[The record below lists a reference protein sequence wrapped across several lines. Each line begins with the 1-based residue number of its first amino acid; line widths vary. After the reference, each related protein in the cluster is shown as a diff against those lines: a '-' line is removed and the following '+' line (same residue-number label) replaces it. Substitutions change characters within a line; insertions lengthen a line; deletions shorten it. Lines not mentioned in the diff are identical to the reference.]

1 MSEVAVVERYPVA
14 QGGALSAAQV
24 RDRVNL
30 IQQVMRSVMKDGTH
44 YDVIPGTEKPTLLKA
59 GAEVLCMTFQIAP
72 SYVVQDLSGPEEVR
86 YAITCTGTHQQTGVK
101 LGEGLGECSSSEEKY
116 KWRRASNK
124 EWERAPEDRKRVK
137 YGYNKSER
145 KEYEIPQVRTEPADV
160 ANTVRKMAAKRA
172 QVAMT
177 LNVTAASDMFTQD
190 LEEMS
195 PELRDSMTEGEKKP
209 IKQPKAM
216 EKKEV
221 RPEGKPEPGP
231 STPGS
236 INATQTKMLRKKL
249 EKSGKDEAGFCGHF
263 GIKAVEELPMAKV
276 NEGLKWAEAS

>member
-1 MSEVAVVERYPVA
+1 MGEVAVVER
-14 QGGALSAAQV
+14 GGALSAAQV

-44 YDVIPGTEKPTLLKA
+44 YDVIPGTEKPALLKS

-72 SYVVQDLSGPEEVR
+72 SYVVQDLSGPDEVR

-137 YGYNKSER
+137 YGYNKAER
-145 KEYEIPQVRTEPADV
+145 KEYEIPQVRTEPPDV

-195 PELRDSMTEGEKKP
+195 PELRDSMTEGEKKTV
-209 IKQPKAM
+209 KEPKA
-216 EKKEV
+216 KA
-221 RPEGKPEPGP
+221 KPTAAEPGP
-231 STPGS
+231 TALGS
-236 INATQTKMLRKKL
+236 INATQATIIRKKL
-249 EKSGKDEAGFCGHF
+249 EKSGKDEPGFCEHF
-263 GIKAVEELPMAKV
+263 GIQKIEDLPMAKV
-276 NEGLKWAEAS
+276 NEGLKYAEQA